1 LVGIKFN
8 AACGDS
14 AWGER
19 LESGKWLTWAVG
31 SLALVAALVA
41 VEASHV
47 RGQITVGN
55 LDFFG
60 MAARAKLLPG
70 TLSAWVNGFY
80 PVGIPLL
87 LRMGLALGL
96 DVVRSGQTASILGGV
111 LCLYS
116 GGLLA
121 WHLTHSRA
129 MSLLT
134 MAYLSTTGTVL
145 FYSGFEG
152 TDMLAAGLQVLALGV
167 LARNPR
173 HRRIVL
179 LAGIING
186 LGYLVRYTAMVVF
199 VVCLAYLLTMALH
212 RRKRGDLWTVPI
224 YGLGFLLGSLPQIVP
239 SLLVRGNPFYQTQ
252 AYHIWIK
259 LYANSDFV
267 RTLQQTTPVEITLW
281 ELFWLDPRRFAAN
294 WWHEFSHFW
303 LTLSVPLVDQPL
315 AQLAKAGFLFT
326 VLDARR
332 LSVEHRA
339 LLSFFVIGVVGILSI
354 FNLDTRFLILVMPVF
369 MVCALYFLWRLLPA
383 VLVFGRLRLPVK
395 LLMLVLLLGSL
406 LPVPWQFAHTQEGG
420 PHTNVI
426 ETSNMLHAAGA
437 QAADKVLST
446 NLYHQDVMTPT
457 RDQFKMLFL
466 LETPQTVASLRQL
479 ALESGY
485 RFLIYDSSGG
495 LDYCSQYEELLWPA
509 NRPAGYTPIW
519 VTEDFQFAAYRFE
532 PDEPSPQVSTHVDL
546 AGGISLLGYD
556 LALSTDRPAG
566 TGDRVG
572 LYLYWQTTEPLT
584 ESLKVFV
591 HLFDPQGNLIAQ
603 HDGLPAMWTYDTRD
617 WQPGEVIVDF
627 HWMKVPANV
636 EAGDYAI
643 VVGLY
648 NEGTGK
654 RWPVSGVSGQAGGDR
669 ITLTQINL
677 GR

>member
-446 NLYHQDVMTPT
+446 NLYHLSLIHISEPT
-457 RDQFKMLFL
+457 R
-466 LETPQTVASLRQL
+466 P
-479 ALESGY
+479 Y
-485 RFLIYDSSGG
+485 
-495 LDYCSQYEELLWPA
+495 
-509 NRPAGYTPIW
+509 
-519 VTEDFQFAAYRFE
+519 
-532 PDEPSPQVSTHVDL
+532 
-546 AGGISLLGYD
+546 
-556 LALSTDRPAG
+556 
-566 TGDRVG
+566 
-572 LYLYWQTTEPLT
+572 
-584 ESLKVFV
+584 
-591 HLFDPQGNLIAQ
+591 
-603 HDGLPAMWTYDTRD
+603 
-617 WQPGEVIVDF
+617 
-627 HWMKVPANV
+627 
-636 EAGDYAI
+636 
-643 VVGLY
+643 
-648 NEGTGK
+648 
-654 RWPVSGVSGQAGGDR
+654 
-669 ITLTQINL
+669 
-677 GR
+677 